1 MNNKVRHRSGRPA
14 PRFNGTR
21 AYRLGVS
28 ALLSTAL
35 LLLAARMKRESATQP
50 VRQQPEV
57 TQVVV
62 PLPDAK
68 TAAKT
73 RATVAK
79 ERREKKKRAALAAP
93 PAAPAT
99 MVPPEEP
106 PPLSLLALPVKGVRR
121 TGDLNQMVKRRDI
134 RALVL
139 MNPISFFYDKGQ
151 PRGTMYEALAE
162 FERFVNNRYKSAH
175 LKVRVT
181 FHPVSPAQVEAALTE
196 GLGDIVAYGI
206 NITPSREK
214 RVAFAVP
221 FQTDLTQIVVAG
233 PKFGPVSRLEDL
245 SGKEV
250 YANPLMVYYDNLQAV
265 SEELEKAGK
274 KPIDVKAA
282 DKNLLDDDLVQM
294 VNAGLIPATVTTK
307 QRADFWV
314 QVLPHLTPHP
324 ELVLATG
331 GRVAWAMRKNNP
343 QLKRLV
349 DEFEKTHAV
358 GTEFGNVLLRRYL
371 KSTKWVKE
379 STSEQEMKKFQAT
392 VALFQKY
399 ADRYSFDYLMLLAQG
414 YQESMLD
421 QSKINRSGAVGIMQV
436 IPKYAAAPPIE
447 ISNVRNIDGN
457 IHAGVKMLRN
467 ITDTYLTDPKL
478 DASNRMLLAFASY
491 NAGPTRIS
499 KLRGQAASM
508 GLNPNIWFGNMELAT
523 AKDVGQ
529 ETVTY
534 VGNIYKYYV
543 AYKLALEQL
552 QIKREAKIATLQ

>member
-1 MNNKVRHRSGRPA
+1 MIKVRYRSKRPV

-21 AYRLGVS
+21 ACRLGVS
-28 ALLSTAL
+28 ALLSTAFL
-35 LLLAARMKRESATQP
+35 FLAVRIKKESAPQATP
-50 VRQQPEV
+50 QPEV

-62 PLPDAK
+62 PLSDAK
-68 TAAKT
+68 TRT
-73 RATVAK
+73 TLAK
-79 ERREKKKRAALAAP
+79 ERKKRAALAKPAAAPSTIAP
-93 PAAPAT
+93 P
-99 MVPPEEP
+99 EDP

-139 MNPISFFYDKGQ
+139 MNPISFFYDQGQ

-162 FERFVNNRYKSAH
+162 FERFVNKRYKAGH
-175 LKVRVT
+175 LNVRVT

-196 GLGDIVAYGI
+196 GLGDIIAYGI

-233 PKFGPVSRLEDL
+233 PKFGSVTRLEDL

-274 KPIDVKAA
+274 KPIEVRAA

-307 QRADFWV
+307 QRADFWSG
-314 QVLPHLTPHP
+314 VLEHLTPHP
-324 ELVLATG
+324 ELVIATG

-358 GTEFGNVLLRRYL
+358 GTEFGNLLLRRYL

-467 ITDTYLTDPKL
+467 IADTYLTDPKL

-491 NAGPTRIS
+491 NAGPTRIAT
-499 KLRGQAASM
+499 LRGQAASM

-534 VGNIYKYYV
+534 VGNVYKYYV

-552 QIKREAKIATLQ
+552 QIKREARIATIQ